1 MAVNSEFL
9 WCAEHSAGLQEGK
22 TCCFHVPEQRS
33 RPLKTSVFTQVG
45 SLRTVNVRKKEEGYL
60 KKKDKRGIKGCHLPF
75 NNARF

>member
-60 KKKDKRGIKGCHLPF
+60 KKKRQERNQRMPSPF
-75 NNARF
+75 